1 MRIVVDAMGSDHYPQ
16 PDVEGAVLAARELG
30 ETIVLVGDQQ
40 TVSAELA
47 RHNTTSLAIEVVHAA
62 EHVTMEDKPGIV
74 GRAKP
79 DSSMHV
85 GMRLVAAGEADAFVS
100 AGNTGAALSIAT
112 LHTLRRIKGV
122 HRPALGTI
130 VTLAGRSLILL
141 DIGANT
147 DSRPEWLAQYG
158 VMGSVYAARALGQ
171 SNPRVALVSNGE
183 EAGKGTT
190 LVQGAAE
197 LLQQVG
203 VNFIGNVEPK
213 EVLSGMVDVA
223 VMDGFTG
230 NIMIKTMEATGQLIF
245 RLVREELV
253 ADIRSKIGGL
263 LVKPAFRRVFRQVD
277 PFEIGGVPLLGVN
290 GVVIIGHGRSNAHAI
305 KNAIGQA
312 RTAVEGGIVDAI
324 RDGVG
329 GAPAHPEG
337 FASDGEAEGQ

>member
-47 RHNTTSLAIEVVHAA
+47 RHDTTSLAIEVVHAA

-171 SNPRVALVSNGE
+171 PNPRVALVSNGE